1 MPWELLATY
10 QPEILLG
17 YKLDNSSYRRILE
30 KSATRPSIQF
40 ACSPTRQSIHPDLA
54 LLLSTSGSTGSPKF
68 VRLSR
73 SAVAANARQIA
84 EALAITPD
92 DIGIAHLPMH
102 YSYGLSIRNLAP
114 DRRSLRFSDDRAG
127 DRTDVLAS
135 YRRGWR
141 HTLPGR
147 SVSLQRPRSTLASN
161 VSCLRPSG
169 PAPRPEGISII
180 KPAGVATTRSSSVA
194 ARFVLSM
201 YGQTEAGPRITT
213 LQSDEFP
220 ENSASVGRALSGGL
234 LSIIGD
240 DGKVQA
246 PGIEG
251 NVVYQGPNVMM
262 GYATGR
268 EDLALPDV
276 LGGQTSRPE
285 IAEL

>member
-102 YSYGLSIRNLAP
+102 YSYGLSIVTSHP
-114 DRRSLRFSDDRAG
+114 IAG
-127 DRTDVLAS
+127 A
-135 YRRGWR
+135 
-141 HTLPGR
+141 
-147 SVSLQRPRSTLASN
+147 SVSLMTGRVTEPTFWRRIGEDGGTHFPGVPFHYSVLDR
-161 VSCLRPSG
+161 L
-169 PAPRPEGISII
+169 GI
-180 KPAGVATTRSSSVA
+180 K
-194 ARFVLSM
+194 RFV
-201 YGQTEAGPRITT
+201 P
-213 LQSDEFP
+213 
-220 ENSASVGRALSGGL
+220 ASVRNCTQAGGHLDHQTRWRCHNAIVERGGNFTVHVRTDRGRSA
-234 LSIIGD
+234 D
-240 DGKVQA
+240 HHPAK
-246 PGIEG
+246 
-251 NVVYQGPNVMM
+251 
-262 GYATGR
+262 
-268 EDLALPDV
+268 
-276 LGGQTSRPE
+276 
-285 IAEL
+285 